1 MKLKL
6 SFVLTLSAL
15 MVVLS
20 LSAFAQDAGK
30 TKIGILELA
39 AFRTEIGELKVKYEK
54 LQAEFA
60 PKQRELEAMQSS
72 MEAKQKALQET
83 KSLTQQ
89 QAAKLQEEIQSLQ
102 KELTR
107 KGEDAQAMAQK
118 REQEETGATYD
129 KISKFLEQYC
139 AQKGISQ
146 VLEAGK
152 LRETALVIYA
162 ATGAFITDDFIK
174 EYNKANPVPA
184 TAAK

>member
-6 SFVLTLSAL
+6 NFTLFLPAFL
-15 MVVLS
+15 LLLS
-20 LSAFAQDAGK
+20 LSALAQDAGK

-54 LQAEFA
+54 LQNEFA
-60 PKQRELEAMQSS
+60 PKQRELESMQSS
-72 MEAKQKALQET
+72 IEAKQKAVQET
-83 KSLTQQ
+83 KSLTEQ
-89 QAAKLQEEIQSLQ
+89 QAAKLQEEAQSLQ

-107 KGEDAQAMAQK
+107 KSEDAQALAQK
-118 REQEETGATYD
+118 REQEETGAIYD

-139 AQKGISQ
+139 AQKGITQ

-152 LRETALVIYA
+152 LRETALVVYA
-162 ATGAFITDDFIK
+162 APAAFITDDFIK
-174 EYNKANPVPA
+174 EYNKAHPA